1 MDKKSDRGVAL
12 FLSILL
18 HSVLAFFPLQEKP
31 RPSAV
36 SSTPIPI
43 SSISLVDASQLPTL
57 RASESQPTP
66 ADWTPDD
73 PIAETSD
80 RPIDEP
86 APEATP
92 DADLTLDEPIAETS
106 DRPID
111 EPAPEAYPD
120 TDLTPDAPSN
130 KTRDRPIDKPA
141 PKATPDPDPAPAPKP
156 SPVPSTPTPVTPP
169 DEAQIAADW
178 KNLVGNLKD
187 QDEGLGFTLF
197 EIFDYFGEPGQV
209 NRFFDENKQR
219 KLDVSSFSHFPE
231 QTPEQ
236 VFRDVV
242 MPELTSNTGFA
253 PQPQK
258 NFSAGLAYRLLQGE
272 MPRYLIVVKLR
283 EGEGS
288 VLLLSESLP
297 ELEP

>member
-18 HSVLAFFPLQEKP
+18 HSVLALFPLEEKP

-36 SSTPIPI
+36 SSTPTPIPI

-57 RASESQPTP
+57 RASESQPTL
-66 ADWTPDD
+66 ADLTPDY
-73 PIAETSD
+73 PITETRD
-80 RPIDEP
+80 LPIDEP
-86 APEATP
+86 MPEATP
-92 DADLTLDEPIAETS
+92 YADWTRDDSITQTS
-106 DRPID
+106 
-111 EPAPEAYPD
+111 
-120 TDLTPDAPSN
+120 
-130 KTRDRPIDKPA
+130 DRPIDKPA
-141 PKATPDPDPAPAPKP
+141 PKATPEPEPVPVAKPAA
-156 SPVPSTPTPVTPP
+156 VPSTPTPVTPT
-169 DEAQIAADW
+169 DEVKIAADW

-242 MPELTSNTGFA
+242 MPELTSNTGFDL
-253 PQPQK
+253 QPQK
-258 NFSAGLAYRLLQGE
+258 NFPAGLAYQLLQGE
-272 MPRYLIVVKLR
+272 MLRYLIVVRLNER
-283 EGEGS
+283 SGS
-288 VLLLSESLP
+288 VLMLSESLP